1 MSETIHREILFP
13 KPPEAVWKS
22 LASSAAL
29 SEWLYPNDFEPRVG
43 HQFTFEV
50 PPKPEVGFEGL
61 CVHCEV
67 LQCDEP
73 NRLVFSWEGGAL
85 VGTQVSFNLEREGG
99 GTRLLFEHSGF
110 NVAKP
115 FGKQAL
121 QGAKH
126 GWSEMLNKL
135 TEIILDSKGEAK

>member
-1 MSETIHREILFP
+1 MSQTIHREILFP

-29 SEWLYPNDFEPRVG
+29 REWLYPNDFEPRVG

-73 NRLVFSWEGGAL
+73 NRLVFSWEGGHL
-85 VGTQVSFNLEREGG
+85 SGRRSVSSLSGKGAARGCYLSIPDSILQN
-99 GTRLLFEHSGF
+99 RLG
-110 NVAKP
+110 
-115 FGKQAL
+115 
-121 QGAKH
+121 
-126 GWSEMLNKL
+126 NKL
-135 TEIILDSKGEAK
+135 FREQSMDGQKCSTSSPK